1 MEYPVNR
8 TVSLSAG
15 HAAGSAASHS
25 AAHAAGSPAS
35 APANLPGN
43 SISINSKSQ
52 PASLSFQGFG
62 LAEPLLR
69 GLAAS
74 GFVQPTEIQ
83 SQALPMALQGRD
95 LMASAQTGTGK
106 TAAFVLPALQRLL
119 VPSKGTGHGPRVLV
133 LTPTRELAG
142 QVESVVRELGRFT
155 RLRIGSIVGGVSYL
169 PQERLLGSPLDILVA
184 TPGRLLDHM
193 EKRLVNF
200 ARLELFVLDEG
211 DRMLDMGFIKPV
223 KQIAAAL
230 PQARQTMLFSAT
242 LEGEVLSVAR
252 QLTRDPVTVQLTTAT
267 KRHESITHRV
277 HPASGP
283 EHKQALLAHLLA
295 QPELTQAIVFC
306 ATKHGAGKMAKR
318 LIALGHKAAA
328 LHGNMRQSARNRTV
342 ELLRSGQVK
351 LLVATDVAARGI
363 DLEGV
368 SHVINYDLPTVAED
382 YIHRTGRTGRNGAT
396 GIAVSL
402 VGPDDR
408 VKLASIERLIGRR
421 LEQRGVAAVPPI
433 ATATVPLQRGSLVR
447 NSSGPAYG
455 ANLRPSQGSGHRAV
469 PQPSERSGHRAVPQP
484 SERSGHRV
492 SPQAN
497 ERSGYRVSPQP
508 SERSGHRAVPQPS
521 ERSGN
526 QRDTRALQGRGVQ
539 ATGAQ
544 AVGTQATGAQA
555 TGAQGNRA
563 PAPRAPS
570 GRRISSGA
578 ATPAAPP
585 VRSGGPARTRQGWR

>member
-1 MEYPVNR
+1 MEYPVN
-8 TVSLSAG
+8 SPLSAAGGHSGSSSSAGSAG
-15 HAAGSAASHS
+15 HGSAGGHA
-25 AAHAAGSPAS
+25 AAHSP
-35 APANLPGN
+35 
-43 SISINSKSQ
+43 INSKS
-52 PASLSFQGFG
+52 PTDSPSFHEFE

-83 SQALPMALQGRD
+83 SQALPIALQGRD

-119 VPSKGTGHGPRVLV
+119 TPSTAPGRGPRVLV

-142 QVESVVRELGRFT
+142 QVESVVQELGRFT

-169 PQERLLGSPLDILVA
+169 PQERLLRSPLDILVA

-193 EKRLVNF
+193 EKRLVDF
-200 ARLELFVLDEG
+200 ARLELFVLDEA

-223 KQIAAAL
+223 RQIAAAL
-230 PQARQTMLFSAT
+230 PKERQTMLFSAT
-242 LEGEVLSVAR
+242 LEGDILPVAK
-252 QLTRDPVTVQLTTAT
+252 QLLRDPVTVQLTTVT

-277 HPASGP
+277 HPASSP
-283 EHKQALLAHLLA
+283 DHKQALLAHLLA

-306 ATKHGAGKMAKR
+306 ATKRGAGKMATR
-318 LIALGHKAAA
+318 LVAQGHKAAA

-351 LLVATDVAARGI
+351 LLIATDVAARGI

-368 SHVINYDLPTVAED
+368 SHVINFDLPTVAED

-396 GIAVSL
+396 GIAISL

-421 LEQRGVAAVPPI
+421 LEQHGVAAVPP
-433 ATATVPLQRGSLVR
+433 TASAPQAVHQRGSVVR
-447 NSSGPAYG
+447 NSHSQPGPRAQQSSQRPSGRSGPA
-455 ANLRPSQGSGHRAV
+455 AP
-469 PQPSERSGHRAVPQP
+469 
-484 SERSGHRV
+484 
-492 SPQAN
+492 
-497 ERSGYRVSPQP
+497 
-508 SERSGHRAVPQPS
+508 

-526 QRDTRALQGRGVQ
+526 RPSPQ
-539 ATGAQ
+539 
-544 AVGTQATGAQA
+544 
-555 TGAQGNRA
+555 
-563 PAPRAPS
+563 S
-570 GRRISSGA
+570 GRRPEARAAQAAAPRNGNVRPAESHAPDAHGNVAESARPQRPAAKGA
-578 ATPAAPP
+578 ATPAPF
-585 VRSGGPARTRQGWR
+585 RSGGGRHASGRNRTQGWR

>member
-1 MEYPVNR
+1 M
-8 TVSLSAG
+8 
-15 HAAGSAASHS
+15 
-25 AAHAAGSPAS
+25 
-35 APANLPGN
+35 
-43 SISINSKSQ
+43 
-52 PASLSFQGFG
+52 
-62 LAEPLLR
+62 R

-83 SQALPMALQGRD
+83 SRALPVALEGRD
-95 LMASAQTGTGK
+95 VMASAQTGTGK

-119 VPSKGTGHGPRVLV
+119 VPSKGTGRGPRVLV

-142 QVESVVRELGRFT
+142 QVESVVQELGRFT

-169 PQERLLGSPLDILVA
+169 PQERLLRSPLDILVA

-193 EKRLVNF
+193 EKRLVDF
-200 ARLELFVLDEG
+200 SRLELFVLDEG

-230 PQARQTMLFSAT
+230 PKERQTMLFSAT
-242 LEGEVLSVAR
+242 LEGDVLSVAK

-283 EHKQALLAHLLA
+283 EHKQALLTHLLA

-306 ATKHGAGKMAKR
+306 ATKRGAGKMATR

-351 LLVATDVAARGI
+351 LLIATDVAARGI

-368 SHVINYDLPTVAED
+368 SHVINFDLPTVAED

-408 VKLASIERLIGRR
+408 IKLASIERLIGRR
-421 LEQRGVAAVPPI
+421 LEQQGVAAVPP
-433 ATATVPLQRGSLVR
+433 T
-447 NSSGPAYG
+447 
-455 ANLRPSQGSGHRAV
+455 
-469 PQPSERSGHRAVPQP
+469 
-484 SERSGHRV
+484 
-492 SPQAN
+492 
-497 ERSGYRVSPQP
+497 
-508 SERSGHRAVPQPS
+508 
-521 ERSGN
+521 
-526 QRDTRALQGRGVQ
+526 
-539 ATGAQ
+539 
-544 AVGTQATGAQA
+544 
-555 TGAQGNRA
+555 A
-563 PAPRAPS
+563 PAPRLPQQRGSVVRNSNSPAHSASQRPQQSGQRSGNRPSPQTSRRPAAHAAQAAAPRNGNVRHADAS
-570 GRRISSGA
+570 GTDANGNVVESARPQRQTPKGA
-578 ATPAAPP
+578 AAPAAPP
-585 VRSGGPARTRQGWR
+585 FRSGGRHASGRNRTQGWR

>member
-1 MEYPVNR
+1 MEYPVNN
-8 TVSLSAG
+8 TVPLSASGSASGSGNGSAG
-15 HAAGSAASHS
+15 HAAGGSAGSSAGGSAGAAAS
-25 AAHAAGSPAS
+25 
-35 APANLPGN
+35 LPV
-43 SISINSKSQ
+43 NSKAQ
-52 PASLSFQGFG
+52 PASLSFQEFK

-83 SQALPMALQGRD
+83 SKALPVALQGRD

-119 VPSKGTGHGPRVLV
+119 VPSKGPGRGPRVLV

-142 QVESVVRELGRFT
+142 QVESVVQELGRFT

-169 PQERLLGSPLDILVA
+169 PQERLLRSPLDILVA

-193 EKRLVNF
+193 EKRLVDF
-200 ARLELFVLDEG
+200 SRLELFVLDEG

-230 PQARQTMLFSAT
+230 PQERQTMLFSAT
-242 LEGEVLSVAR
+242 LEGDVLSVAK

-283 EHKQALLAHLLA
+283 EHKQALLTHLLA

-306 ATKHGAGKMAKR
+306 ATKRGAGKMATR

-351 LLVATDVAARGI
+351 LLIATDVAARGI

-368 SHVINYDLPTVAED
+368 SHVINFDLPTVAED

-421 LEQRGVAAVPPI
+421 LEQQGVAAVPP
-433 ATATVPLQRGSLVR
+433 TAPARQVPLQRGSVVR
-447 NSSGPAYG
+447 NSNTPAHSASQRPQHS
-455 ANLRPSQGSGHRAV
+455 ANQRPASRPSPQAGERTGNRAG
-469 PQPSERSGHRAVPQP
+469 PQAGERSGHRASPQ
-484 SERSGHRV
+484 SGERSGNRP
-492 SPQAN
+492 SPQA
-497 ERSGYRVSPQP
+497 
-508 SERSGHRAVPQPS
+508 S

-526 QRDTRALQGRGVQ
+526 RRD
-539 ATGAQ
+539 AQ
-544 AVGTQATGAQA
+544 APQAPDAE
-555 TGAQGNRA
+555 GNRA
-563 PAPRAPS
+563 PSAQGPRSARPQS
-570 GRRISSGA
+570 GRRFSAGA
-578 ATPAAPP
+578 STPAAPP
-585 VRSGGPARTRQGWR
+585 VRSGAQPAARTRQGWR